1 MNEPSSLEE
10 VEGVSYGMQGII
22 PECQPD
28 SLQKVAEAV
37 KLIMERVDEEAGGFF
52 GHVKAILSSSSESA
66 SVNGVDPILGVKLT
80 GDVTVGK
87 MCEVKVMA
95 VVLDLP
101 LQTLRGIVEEEMARV
116 EGFRPDASR
125 TSKIVE
131 VK

>member
-1 MNEPSSLEE
+1 
-10 VEGVSYGMQGII
+10 
-22 PECQPD
+22 
-28 SLQKVAEAV
+28 
-37 KLIMERVDEEAGGFF
+37 
-52 GHVKAILSSSSESA
+52 
-66 SVNGVDPILGVKLT
+66 VDPILGVKLT